1 MEGGEKRS
9 EKYTKGRKKR
19 GIRVRLQDNLKRMGR
34 AVYRSCTTN
43 EGGGGFKMA
52 GASLLDLKAN
62 PNRCTLV

>member
-1 MEGGEKRS
+1 MKS
-9 EKYTKGRKKR
+9 IQGRKKR

-34 AVYRSCTTN
+34 ARSCTGATTN
-43 EGGGGFKMA
+43 EGGGEFKMA